1 MIKLFARC
9 QVFLLTIMTTTV
21 ASKAAPS
28 VVERKTSLG
37 NVTIELNPE
46 KSRITVAN
54 FLGYV
59 EDQFYSQTIY
69 HRVIPNFMAQGGG
82 FDTDGNQKT
91 TKAPIK
97 LEADNG
103 LENDRG
109 SIAMARTAVLDS
121 ATSQFFINVV
131 DNDFL
136 NTNYAVFGK
145 VTEGMPVVD
154 AIVNADRDIQ
164 DKPLENVI
172 IYSIEI
178 KDSSGDNQPPTV
190 RIKPAKKVKLSVGDK
205 KRFKINARDS
215 DGTITRV
222 KYFINGKRVG
232 VDSKRPFRFKFKAK
246 EKGRYRLYAI
256 AYDDKNGK
264 TKSEKVIINVA
275 P

>member
-1 MIKLFARC
+1 MIKLFAKC

-21 ASKAAPS
+21 ASKADPS
-28 VVERKTSLG
+28 VVEMKTSLG
-37 NVTIELNPE
+37 NITIELNPE
-46 KSRITVAN
+46 KSPITVAN

-145 VTEGMPVVD
+145 VTKGMPVVD
-154 AIVNADRDIQ
+154 AIVNADRDTQ
-164 DKPLENVI
+164 DKPLENV
-172 IYSIEI
+172 
-178 KDSSGDNQPPTV
+178 
-190 RIKPAKKVKLSVGDK
+190 R
-205 KRFKINARDS
+205 
-215 DGTITRV
+215 
-222 KYFINGKRVG
+222 
-232 VDSKRPFRFKFKAK
+232 
-246 EKGRYRLYAI
+246 
-256 AYDDKNGK
+256 
-264 TKSEKVIINVA
+264 
-275 P
+275 